1 MKIIKLILV
10 SFLCLISLHDK
21 VYSQQMKYCKMI
33 GKSVNEVIKNFGKP
47 VHQDLSN
54 PSMKCVFYQTKS
66 SRAAFIA
73 DESGVYQI
81 QIDLSY
87 NSGREANKSIDEF
100 LGDCGSQSYSI
111 DTVAVGNYSI
121 RAPGVKMELTLF
133 ENTYS
138 KKYEVKFKAD
148 RSENK

>member
-1 MKIIKLILV
+1 MKRTILILV
-10 SFLCLISLHDK
+10 SSLCFFLLYDN
-21 VYSQQMKYCKMI
+21 VYTQQMKYCKMV

-73 DESGVYQI
+73 DENGVYQI
-81 QIDLSY
+81 QVDLSY
-87 NSGREANKSIDEF
+87 NSEREAKKSIDEF
-100 LGDCGSQSYSI
+100 LGDCGSQSYGI
-111 DTVAVGNYSI
+111 DTVEVGNYSI